1 MRVRKRRSHT
11 SDSPPV
17 KKRRRTRRRFG
28 WHRPCVELVDLKR
41 PCHSTSGPSSVAT
54 PGSAAR
60 WRSCSFDGTQRR
72 SISCRSVWNIT
83 RGSRHLRWPWRGS
96 LPRDDQLRDGVRVL
110 ALVQALAEPLRTTA
124 VAETLAMAHA
134 ELGPFVEAVEW
145 QRLAMF
151 VATDAGQSAAVQGMS
166 ANLAL
171 FLSGQPSRT
180 PWRVDE
186 LE

>member
-1 MRVRKRRSHT
+1 LAVARLLAA
-11 SDSPPV
+11 SP
-17 KKRRRTRRRFG
+17 
-28 WHRPCVELVDLKR
+28 
-41 PCHSTSGPSSVAT
+41 
-54 PGSAAR
+54 
-60 WRSCSFDGTQRR
+60 
-72 SISCRSVWNIT
+72 
-83 RGSRHLRWPWRGS
+83 
-96 LPRDDQLRDGVRVL
+96 DDQLRDGVRVL
-110 ALVQALAEPLRTTA
+110 ALVQTLAEPLRTTA

-134 ELGPFVEAVEW
+134 ELGQFVEAVEW